1 MSKGGSSAPSGPQ
14 EVIQTS
20 SNLPEYA
27 KPYFTKALERSLY
40 ESTRPYEAFPGQ
52 RIADFTPQER
62 SAMQGM
68 EGMAS
73 AGSPEQFLHASNIAK
88 NIGYQ
93 PSGMGM
99 NIAGQF
105 QPQSIYSQFDPQA
118 IQSQYRGP
126 DIDPGYGAGDISQDY
141 RAGQFDPGY
150 TAGGISQDYQAGEFD
165 PGYQARDISQGY
177 QASQRT
183 SGYTGRPEERFYPM
197 GMTGGASASVMPPPG
212 GQFPAQQGQF
222 GPGFTPGTVADP
234 ETIERYMSP
243 YQQMVTDVE
252 KREARRQSDIAGSQI
267 GQQAAQT
274 GGMGGY
280 REAIMQAERER
291 NLGQQL
297 GDIQTRGSQAGFQQ
311 AQQAFE
317 ADRAARL
324 QAGQLGLQV
333 GGARESALQAGER
346 FGQQQFMTNE
356 QLRQQQQQ
364 AELGAYQ
371 AGEGARQRAGA
382 MGMTAQQAED
392 AAQRAQ
398 QQAQLS
404 AYQAGEQARQQ
415 QGAMGMTA
423 QQAEDSAQ
431 RAQQQAELSAYQA
444 GEQARQQAGAMGM
457 TAQEIEDRGR
467 QAADQARLGAERFNI
482 ESQRQADEA
491 RLGAQRFN
499 IEAQRQ
505 RSELGLRGLGADQ
518 AGTAQRL
525 DAARML
531 GGFGQ
536 QQQQMDYERLQN
548 LQAAGEIQRQLGQQG
563 LTMGY
568 QDFLR
573 QQAFP
578 REQLGMF
585 NQMLRGLPIQPGST
599 QATYGGPSSM
609 ERMLG
614 SGIAGVGLYN
624 QMRR

>member
-1 MSKGGSSAPSGPQ
+1 MSGKKGGSGGPS
-14 EVIQTS
+14 EVTQIS

-27 KPYFTKALERSLY
+27 EPYFNRALERTLY
-40 ESTRPYEAFPGQ
+40 ESARPYEAFPGQ
-52 RIADFTPQER
+52 RIADFTPEER
-62 SAMQGM
+62 MSMQGM
-68 EGMAS
+68 TEMAAS
-73 AGSPEQFLHASNIAK
+73 GSPYQMRQASDIASR
-88 NIGYQ
+88 IGYQ
-93 PSGMGM
+93 PDYQGLSM
-99 NIAGQF
+99 AREF
-105 QPQSIYSQFDPQA
+105 QPQSIA
-118 IQSQYRGP
+118 SQYTGP
-126 DIDPGYGAGDISQDY
+126 QI
-141 RAGQFDPGY
+141 
-150 TAGGISQDYQAGEFD
+150 D
-165 PGYQARDISQGY
+165 PGYQAGDIGQGY

-234 ETIERYMSP
+234 QTLERYMSP
-243 YQQMVTDVE
+243 FQQMVTDVE
-252 KREARRQSDIAGSQI
+252 KREARRESDIVGSQI

-297 GDIQTRGSQAGFQQ
+297 GDIQSRGSQLAFQQ

-324 QAGQLGLQV
+324 QAGQLGLQT
-333 GGARESALQAGER
+333 GQAREQALQAGER

-356 QLRQQQQQ
+356 QLRQQ
-364 AELGAYQ
+364 
-371 AGEGARQRAGA
+371 
-382 MGMTAQQAED
+382 
-392 AAQRAQ
+392 
-398 QQAQLS
+398 
-404 AYQAGEQARQQ
+404 
-415 QGAMGMTA
+415 
-423 QQAEDSAQ
+423 
-431 RAQQQAELSAYQA
+431 QQQAELSAYQA

-467 QAADQARLGAERFNI
+467 QAENQARMSAQQFNV
-482 ESQRQADEA
+482 EQQRAA
-491 RLGAQRFN
+491 A
-499 IEAQRQ
+499 
-505 RSELGLRGLGADQ
+505 ELGLRGLGFDQ
-518 AGTAQRL
+518 ATRAQQL
-525 DAARML
+525 QAAQQL
-531 GGFGQ
+531 GGLGSQ
-536 QQQQMDYERLQN
+536 EQQMAYERLRNMQT
-548 LQAAGEIQRQLGQQG
+548 AGEIQRQLAQQG

-599 QATYGGPSSM
+599 TATYGGPSSM
-609 ERMLG
+609 ERLLG

>member
-1 MSKGGSSAPSGPQ
+1 MSKGGGASGGPS
-14 EVIQTS
+14 EVTQIS

-27 KPYFTKALERSLY
+27 EPYFNRALERTLY
-40 ESTRPYEAFPGQ
+40 ESARPYEAFPGQ

-118 IQSQYRGP
+118 IQSQYKGP

-150 TAGGISQDYQAGEFD
+150 IAGDISQDYE
-165 PGYQARDISQGY
+165 
-177 QASQRT
+177 ASQRE
-183 SGYTGRPEERFYPM
+183 SGYTGQ
-197 GMTGGASASVMPPPG
+197 PG
-212 GQFPAQQGQF
+212 YGIQQF
-222 GPGFTPGTVADP
+222 GPGFTPGTVSDP
-234 ETIERYMSP
+234 EIIERYTNP
-243 YQQMVTDVE
+243 YQQLVTDVE
-252 KREARRQSDIAGSQI
+252 KREAARQSNIMGSQI

-280 REAIMQAERER
+280 REAIMQSERER

-371 AGEGARQRAGA
+371 AGESSR
-382 MGMTAQQAED
+382 QQA
-392 AAQRAQ
+392 
-398 QQAQLS
+398 
-404 AYQAGEQARQQ
+404 
-415 QGAMGMTA
+415 GAMGMTA

>member
-1 MSKGGSSAPSGPQ
+1 MGFGSGGGGSSVPQ
-14 EVIQTS
+14 KVTHTT

-27 KPYFTKALERSLY
+27 RPYFDRALERTVY
-40 ESTRPYEAFPGQ
+40 ESARPYEAFPGQ

-73 AGSPEQFLHASNIAK
+73 AGSPEQFLHASNIAR

-93 PSGMGM
+93 PYGRGS

-118 IQSQYRGP
+118 IQSQYQGP
-126 DIDPGYGAGDISQDY
+126 SI
-141 RAGQFDPGY
+141 DPGY
-150 TAGGISQDYQAGEFD
+150 TAGGIPQDYQAGE
-165 PGYQARDISQGY
+165 
-177 QASQRT
+177 RT
-183 SGYTGRPEERFYPM
+183 AGYTGRPGF
-197 GMTGGASASVMPPPG
+197 GM
-212 GQFPAQQGQF
+212 QQF

-234 ETIERYMSP
+234 QTIERYMNP
-243 YQQMVTDVE
+243 YQQMVTDIE
-252 KREARRQSDIAGSQI
+252 KREATRQSDIMGSQI

-291 NLGQQL
+291 NLSQQL
-297 GDIQTRGSQAGFQQ
+297 GDIQAVGSQAGFQQ

-333 GGARESALQAGER
+333 GGAREQALQAGER

-364 AELGAYQ
+364 AELGAY
-371 AGEGARQRAGA
+371 R
-382 MGMTAQQAED
+382 
-392 AAQRAQ
+392 
-398 QQAQLS
+398 
-404 AYQAGEQARQQ
+404 
-415 QGAMGMTA
+415 
-423 QQAEDSAQ
+423 
-431 RAQQQAELSAYQA
+431 A

-457 TAQEIEDRGR
+457 TAQEIEDRGQ
-467 QAADQARLGAERFNI
+467 QAEDEARLGAERFNI
-482 ESQRQADEA
+482 EAQRQADEA
-491 RLGAQRFN
+491 RLGAERFN

-505 RSELGLRGLGADQ
+505 RAELGLRGLGADQ